1 MMKKIIISL
10 SCISMLLM
18 GCSSNGTTVN
28 PNVNKDSAE
37 TLEIPDEEKGD
48 DTPYEYTLEFD
59 SLDDENLLKYTR
71 NKIYSDV
78 VDGLINTGYF
88 VENVEIKY
96 ISKEYIEE
104 LEYNSKSNIFF
115 GYTLDEIEDVYKD
128 EQYVFTLGKDGQTIV
143 QPFEGYD
150 DTYQKV

>member
-1 MMKKIIISL
+1 
-10 SCISMLLM
+10 MLLM

-28 PNVNKDSAE
+28 PSVNKDSEE

-59 SLDDENLLKYTR
+59 SLDDENLLEYTR

-78 VDGLINTGYF
+78 VDGLINTEYF

-96 ISKEYIEE
+96 ISKEYI
-104 LEYNSKSNIFF
+104 
-115 GYTLDEIEDVYKD
+115 
-128 EQYVFTLGKDGQTIV
+128 
-143 QPFEGYD
+143 
-150 DTYQKV
+150 